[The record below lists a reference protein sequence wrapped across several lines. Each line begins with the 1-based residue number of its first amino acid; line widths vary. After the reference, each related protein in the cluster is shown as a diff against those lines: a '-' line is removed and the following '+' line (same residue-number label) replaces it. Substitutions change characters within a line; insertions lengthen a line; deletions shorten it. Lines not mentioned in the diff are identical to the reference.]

1 MKIGIIVAMGKELK
15 LLLHLIDGRTTTNID
30 GYKIHSGKIG
40 AHDVCAMQCGIGK
53 VNAAV
58 GTYALISNYSPDLII
73 NTGVAGGA
81 DRTVKQMDIV
91 VCEHIAHHDIWCGP
105 GTEYGEAAGC
115 PIYFTSAQTIVN
127 SIKGNIND
135 SGIKFGLI
143 CSGDKFI
150 SKKEEIDDIKSH
162 YPDAIAVDMESASIA
177 QVCYM
182 KELPVL
188 IFRVISDTPGMEKDN
203 SKQYDNFW
211 ETAPEHTFKIL
222 TEILKII

>member
-1 MKIGIIVAMGKELK
+1 MKIGIIVAMRKELN
-15 LLLHLIDGRTTTNID
+15 LLLHLIENRKTTNID
-30 GYKIHSGKIG
+30 GYEIHSGKIG
-40 AHDVCAMQCGIGK
+40 VHDVYAMQCGIGK

-58 GTYALISNYSPDLII
+58 GTHILICNSNPDLII

-81 DRTVKQMDIV
+81 DKSIKQMDIV
-91 VCEHIAHHDIWCGP
+91 VCERIAHHDIWCGP

-115 PIYFTSAQTIVN
+115 PLYFNSSLPIIDTIK
-127 SIKGNIND
+127 SSIND
-135 SGIKFGLI
+135 NGIRFGLI

-150 SKKEEIDDIKSH
+150 SKKEEIDDIKNH

-177 QVCYM
+177 QVCHM
-182 KELPVL
+182 KKVPVL
-188 IFRVISDTPGMEKDN
+188 VFRVISDTPGMDDN
-203 SKQYDNFW
+203 NAKQYDNFW